1 MKRIF
6 KARPLRIAPVFT
18 VLASYAVLFVAG
30 HRW

>member
-1 MKRIF
+1 MKYIF
-6 KARPLRIAPVFT
+6 KARSLRVAPVLS

>member
-1 MKRIF
+1 MKLIF
-6 KARPLRIAPVFT
+6 KARSLRAAPVFS